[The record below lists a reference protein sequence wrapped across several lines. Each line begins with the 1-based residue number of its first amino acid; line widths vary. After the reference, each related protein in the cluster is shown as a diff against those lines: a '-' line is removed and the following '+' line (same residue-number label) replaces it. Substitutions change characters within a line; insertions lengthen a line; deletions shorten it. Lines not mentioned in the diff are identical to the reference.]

1 MTLQNQREYL
11 YQCGRNEDA
20 FLQACEPKLDKYV
33 NGLSR
38 SVILCCYF
46 VYVDLLGYP
55 KSLDCT
61 AKGGGLLHE
70 ETWSS
75 GERGFTG

>member
-11 YQCGRNEDA
+11 YWCDRNEDA

-33 NGLSR
+33 NSLS
-38 SVILCCYF
+38 SSIILRCCF
-46 VYVDLLGYP
+46 VYVDFLRYS

-70 ETWSS
+70 ETWSH
-75 GERGFTG
+75 GKRGFAG